1 MSELEALERLLT
13 SRDLHND
20 ERMIIQAR
28 YDRLKNEPNNDKVEQ
43 AFEVV
48 TTTPLNHKTLS
59 TNRDEHYKFYSLYN
73 RLT

>member
-1 MSELEALERLLT
+1 MSELEALERLLA

-28 YDRLKNEPNNDKVEQ
+28 YDRLKNKPNSDRVER

-48 TTTPLNHKTLS
+48 TTTPRNYKTPTL
-59 TNRDEHYKFYSLYN
+59 
-73 RLT
+73 